1 MIRALVL
8 IVALTLAV
16 VSSPAALH
24 ADKGV
29 ALDVGTVKVE
39 QKLSRGGRYSLPPVG
54 VRNPGDEPSVY
65 RMGIDFVED
74 QSGRRPSDDWF
85 SFEPAQFTLEPGA
98 SMRVRIRLDVPPGA
112 RPDDYE
118 SLVIASIVSEEGGT
132 VLGGAAAARLNFTVK
147 PSNWYEAWLLR
158 VRYWFSDHAPWSY
171 IAPAAVATLIALWFA
186 RRRFS
191 FRIERR
197 T

>member
-1 MIRALVL
+1 MIRVTILLL
-8 IVALTLAV
+8 ILTVALATART
-16 VSSPAALH
+16 AR

-39 QKLSRGGRYSLPPVG
+39 KKLSRGGSYTLPPIG
-54 VRNPGDEPSVY
+54 VRNPGDETTTY

-74 QSGRRPSDDWF
+74 QGRRRPSQSWF

-98 SMRVRIRLDVPPGA
+98 TTRVRIDLDVPPGA

-118 SLVIASIVSEEGGT
+118 ALVVATIVTEGEGT
-132 VLGGAAAARLNFTVK
+132 ALGGAAAARLNFTVK
-147 PSNWYEAWLLR
+147 SSNIFEAWLLR
-158 VRYWFSDHAPWSY
+158 LQNWFQDNAPWSY
-171 IAPAAVATLIALWFA
+171 AIPAVVAVLIALWFA
-186 RRRFS
+186 RRRFA

-197 T
+197 